1 MKIISGGQTG
11 VDRAALDVAIH
22 QGLPHGGWCP
32 SGRRAEDGSIDAI
45 YTLQETASRDY
56 PCRTKWNV
64 RDSDATLILH
74 LGVPEGGTAYTI
86 RCTEQLHKP
95 CLSINLSLQ
104 PDTREV
110 LEWLDK
116 NEVTILNIAGP
127 RESKQ
132 PGIYRNAHDFLMLVF
147 DNTTPAPW

>member
-64 RDSDATLILH
+64 RDSDATLILY

-86 RCTEQLHKP
+86 RCT
-95 CLSINLSLQ
+95 
-104 PDTREV
+104 
-110 LEWLDK
+110 
-116 NEVTILNIAGP
+116 
-127 RESKQ
+127 
-132 PGIYRNAHDFLMLVF
+132 
-147 DNTTPAPW
+147 